1 LLGKPYK
8 SSIQGLNG
16 SLSNRNKQ
24 KCLKNIN
31 LYLCFVKPDIPL
43 HNSLNFGLQFLIIGD
58 YTLQISVRFFT
69 SLRELT
75 GKRSETLRFRED
87 EAVTVDNVLKMLAK
101 RYGKSFVEYVYDSK
115 TGEVKGFLQFLV
127 NGRSASTLN
136 GLDTRLVDDD
146 VLAIIPPVG
155 GG

>member
-1 LLGKPYK
+1 LFF
-8 SSIQGLNG
+8 INW
-16 SLSNRNKQ
+16 NKQ
-24 KCLKNIN
+24 KYPKNIN
-31 LYLCFVKPDIPL
+31 LYLCLFKLHILL
-43 HNSLNFGLQFLIIGD
+43 HNSLNFGLRFFAIVGGCA
-58 YTLQISVRFFT
+58 LQVSVRFFT

-75 GKRSETLRFRED
+75 GKREQTIKFRDGET
-87 EAVTVDNVLKMLAK
+87 VTVDKILKRLAK

-127 NGRSASTLN
+127 NGRSASTLK
-136 GLDTRLVDDD
+136 GLNTKLADGD